1 MHNRAIQCT
10 LTRVEQRLQKAL
22 ASAGVASRRDCEQ
35 LISDGRVTVNGAIVR
50 ELGTRVDMSRDR
62 VQVDG
67 KPVHLPTSLVY
78 LMVHKPVG
86 VVSTADDPQGRT
98 TVVDLVDVPERVFPV
113 GRLDADSEGLIL
125 LTNDGALT
133 HRLTHPRFQIE
144 KEYHGLVEP
153 APDAK
158 ALRRWR
164 EGVLLD
170 GKRTAPAR
178 VDIRSY
184 TPKGAWVR
192 IVMHEG
198 RKRQIRQVAREVGC
212 QVRRLIRVREGSLEL
227 GNLPSGQWRKLRPD
241 EVAALI
247 EQK

>member
-1 MHNRAIQCT
+1 M
-10 LTRVEQRLQKAL
+10 EERLQKAL
-22 ASAGVASRRDCEQ
+22 ASAGVASRRTCEQ
-35 LISDGRVTVNGAIVR
+35 LITAGRVTVNGHIVR
-50 ELGTRVDMSRDR
+50 ELGTRVDMARDNI
-62 VQVDG
+62 QVDG
-67 KPVHLPTSLVY
+67 KPIHRPTRLVY
-78 LMVHKPVG
+78 LMLHKPVG
-86 VVSTADDPQGRT
+86 VVSTADDPQGRK
-98 TVVDLVDVPERVFPV
+98 TVVDLVDIPERVFPI

-133 HRLTHPRFQIE
+133 HRLTHPSFQVE
-144 KEYHGLVEP
+144 KEYHGLIEP

-164 EGVLLD
+164 EGVLLE

-198 RKRQIRQVAREVGC
+198 RKRQIRLVAREVGC
-212 QVRRLIRVREGSLEL
+212 QVRRLIRVREGALNL
-227 GNLPSGQWRKLRPD
+227 GDLPTGAWRMLTTD
-241 EVAALI
+241 EVQSLR